1 MSGLWLPSHIK
12 PPIPIKLPLQVTG
25 TRRTVL
31 RPAYSAASR
40 EGLQH
45 GLSGEALSMFHDA
58 QRNILEL
65 NKSRL
70 MALDEL
76 KQAKERI
83 NELGALCLVSYL
95 PVNLRR
101 GVSLTGQS
109 PTLGHPPVSV

>member
-1 MSGLWLPSHIK
+1 MLTTLDV
-12 PPIPIKLPLQVTG
+12 QVTG
-25 TRRTVL
+25 FRRAVL
-31 RPAYSAASR
+31 RPAHAAASR

-83 NELGALCLVSYL
+83 NELGAW
-95 PVNLRR
+95 PVHR
-101 GVSLTGQS
+101 V
-109 PTLGHPPVSV
+109 V